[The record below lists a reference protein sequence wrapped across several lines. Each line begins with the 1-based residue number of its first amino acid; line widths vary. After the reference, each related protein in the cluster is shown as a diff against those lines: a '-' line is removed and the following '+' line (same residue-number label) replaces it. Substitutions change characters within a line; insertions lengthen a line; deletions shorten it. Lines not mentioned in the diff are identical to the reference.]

1 MQNLCSENEFYL
13 LKIKKIN
20 KFHTNGS
27 TLSLALEH
35 RLEATQKWPILLSYL
50 YLVFKNIMTDMPLHA
65 SQLDP

>member
-13 LKIKKIN
+13 LKIKKKN
-20 KFHTNGS
+20 FHTNGF

-35 RLEATQKWPILLSYL
+35 RLEATQKLPILLSYL
-50 YLVFKNIMTDMPLHA
+50 YLVFKKIMTDTPLHA